1 MSGGLGGGDSPSH
14 GTWSQCCHP
23 PASETLRFGHQG
35 RKPLALSL
43 FFHSWFLSSPVLL
56 SSVLPILG
64 VTYPECSSM
73 YPTVH

>member
-23 PASETLRFGHQG
+23 PASETLCFGHQG

-43 FFHSWFLSSPVLL
+43 FFLPSCCHPSCLSLV
-56 SSVLPILG
+56 
-64 VTYPECSSM
+64 
-73 YPTVH
+73 